1 MISLQKVTSVIAYI
15 LPIFPTVLASRFLVV
30 TLIVKDVQVVQKE
43 NAVVTKV
50 GMVTAEG
57 MTESNEKNGIGF
69 FVKRL

>member
-15 LPIFPTVLASRFLVV
+15 LPIFSTVLASRFLVV

-57 MTESNEKNGIGF
+57 MTVSKGKCLE
-69 FVKRL
+69 